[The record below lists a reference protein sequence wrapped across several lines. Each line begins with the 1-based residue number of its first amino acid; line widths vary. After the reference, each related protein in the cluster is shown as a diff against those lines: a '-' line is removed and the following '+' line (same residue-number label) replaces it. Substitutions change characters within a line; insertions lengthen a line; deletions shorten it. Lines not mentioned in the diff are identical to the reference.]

1 MAGEGGCY
9 PWLIPAGKLVSA
21 HRAWRPTLHGGWV
34 SGGRQWGVAGL
45 PAWWVTLPGQCVTLH
60 GHSDDVWFRVMPDT
74 QTCINYLIIQMIL
87 MQDSENMI
95 RHHQNGY
102 WRPPLTHPPWRVGLH
117 ARCAETCFP
126 RVSNLPTLLS
136 HYMIL

>member
-1 MAGEGGCY
+1 MGGGG
-9 PWLIPAGKLVSA
+9 PPRLV
-21 HRAWRPTLHGGWV
+21 GD
-34 SGGRQWGVAGL
+34 
-45 PAWWVTLPGQCVTLH
+45 PGQCVTLH

-102 WRPPLTHPPWRVGLH
+102 GVSHTAQGGSPTRRGGLDSIAVPQPRIAALLPCH
-117 ARCAETCFP
+117 QCTPAIFLGLINTCGNRNAP
-126 RVSNLPTLLS
+126 GG
-136 HYMIL
+136 